1 MIQVMLALATY
12 FTTPIDEWL
21 TPPEPAIIHKWYS
34 EESVVQDYV
43 NYAYSLG
50 GVTSLNSLNVRMV
63 DEIRIECQ
71 KLTTIEYVSLIIS
84 IIKLLSILMTF
95 RMYINSWIIV
105 MRNTKWIQN
114 SGIDQIGKYID
125 KNVKIMS
132 VIDFISLHK

>member
-50 GVTSLNSLNVRMV
+50 GGDFVKL
-63 DEIRIECQ
+63 IECENGRRDPYRVSKTNDHWICQLNYKYNKAFINSDDFQDVYKQLDYCYEKYKVNPKLRYWPNRKIKWQ
-71 KLTTIEYVSLIIS
+71 KCKDYVNDR
-84 IIKLLSILMTF
+84 F
-95 RMYINSWIIV
+95 YINV
-105 MRNTKWIQN
+105 
-114 SGIDQIGKYID
+114 
-125 KNVKIMS
+125 
-132 VIDFISLHK
+132 

>member
-50 GVTSLNSLNVRMV
+50 GGWLR
-63 DEIRIECQ
+63 
-71 KLTTIEYVSLIIS
+71 
-84 IIKLLSILMTF
+84 
-95 RMYINSWIIV
+95 
-105 MRNTKWIQN
+105 
-114 SGIDQIGKYID
+114 
-125 KNVKIMS
+125 
-132 VIDFISLHK
+132 